1 MRAQDHLLRHLL
13 QPSLPL
19 LIWGVHFFFCYIVT
33 AEQMRF
39 GKLSLLWTVGIASL
53 LALALLSVLCWR
65 ALRRLHAGSAISML
79 DWASAACAV
88 LGSLGVALSC
98 LPMVLLL
105 G

>member
-1 MRAQDHLLRHLL
+1 MRAQNHLLRQLL

-19 LIWGVHFFFCYIVT
+19 LVWGVHFFFCYIVA
-33 AEQMRF
+33 AEQARF
-39 GKLSLLWTVGIASL
+39 GKAPLLWILTLASL

-65 ALRRLHAGSAISML
+65 AVRRLHAGGAIGML

-88 LGSLGVALSC
+88 LGMSGVLLTC